1 MRGVQ
6 IETPQNAFK
15 STAMDRFALEKLM
28 ASVVYAGLCKEL
40 GSLLD
45 ETSRDI
51 RRKQLIR
58 EAKDTA
64 RKLCL

>member
-1 MRGVQ
+1 
-6 IETPQNAFK
+6 
-15 STAMDRFALEKLM
+15 MDRFALEKLM

-40 GSLLD
+40 EGLLD